1 MNSHVARADRTTAN
15 GSRNSGVH
23 RNLIAG
29 EWVEG
34 EATVHN
40 INPSD
45 TNDIIGEYAQ
55 AGERQVAD
63 ACAAAAAAFPRWS
76 GQTAQHRADI
86 LDAIGTRILE
96 RHEALG
102 TLLAREE
109 GKPVREAVGEAKR
122 AGHIFKFFAGE
133 TLRLGGEVMP
143 RLRPGV
149 SVGADR
155 IPIGPVG
162 LITPWNFPLAIP
174 AWKIAP
180 ALAYG
185 CTVVFKP
192 ANLVPACA
200 HALAEIFHDAGLDGG
215 EFNLVM
221 GRGSSVGDGI
231 ANAPEIAGVSFT
243 GSTEVGHGVAR
254 ACMAR
259 NARVQLEMGGKNPI
273 VILDDADLER
283 SVEAAVVGAFF
294 QTGQRCTASSRIIV
308 TEGIHDRFVEALVKR
323 VGELKIDS
331 ALLPDTDV
339 GPAVDE
345 RQYRQ
350 DLDYIELGR
359 SEATLACGGNMLE
372 RSTPGFYLEPTL
384 FVDTHNDMRINR
396 EEMFGPI
403 AGVIRA
409 ADYEEALQIANDTPY
424 GLAAAICTNDARRMN
439 DFRRRAA
446 VGMVMCN
453 MPTAG
458 LDYHVPF
465 GGVKASSYG
474 TREQGTYARE
484 FYTTVKTWYS
494 YEG

>member
-1 MNSHVARADRTTAN
+1 MSSIAQEDTRTTGS
-15 GSRNSGVH
+15 GSRNNGVH

-34 EATVHN
+34 EATVQN

-45 TNDIIGEYAQ
+45 TNDIIGEYVQ
-55 AGERQVAD
+55 ASERQVAD
-63 ACAAAAAAFPRWS
+63 ACAAAETAFPRWS
-76 GQTAQHRADI
+76 SQTAQHRADI
-86 LDAIGTRILE
+86 LDAIGSRILE
-96 RHEALG
+96 QREALG

-109 GKPVREAVGEAKR
+109 GKPVREAVGEAVR
-122 AGHIFKFFAGE
+122 AGQIFKFFAGE
-133 TLRLGGEVMP
+133 ALRLGGEVMP
-143 RLRPGV
+143 QLRPGI

-155 IPIGPVG
+155 IPIGAVG

-192 ANLVPACA
+192 ANLVPGCA
-200 HALAEIFHDAGLDGG
+200 HALAEICHEAGLDGG
-215 EFNLVM
+215 ELNLVM
-221 GRGSSVGDGI
+221 GRGSSVGDAI
-231 ANAPEIAGVSFT
+231 ANAPGIAGVSFT
-243 GSTEVGHGVAR
+243 GSTEVGHGVAQ
-254 ACMAR
+254 ACTAR
-259 NARVQLEMGGKNPI
+259 HARVQLEMGGKNPI

-283 SVEAAVVGAFF
+283 AVEATTIGAFF

-308 TEGIHDRFVEALVKR
+308 TESVHDRFVDMLLERLR
-323 VGELKIDS
+323 ELKIDS
-331 ALLPDTDV
+331 ALLPDTDI

-350 DLDYIELGR
+350 DLDYIEIGK
-359 SEATLACGGNMLE
+359 SEATLAHGGNALT
-372 RSTPGFYLEPTL
+372 RATPGFYVEPTL
-384 FVDTHNDMRINR
+384 FVDTHNEMRINR

-403 AGVIRA
+403 ACVLRA

-424 GLAAAICTNDARRMN
+424 GLAAAICTRDAWHMN

-458 LDYHVPF
+458 LDYHVAF

-474 TREQGTYARE
+474 TREQGSYARE

-494 YEG
+494 REG

>member
-1 MNSHVARADRTTAN
+1 MNSRTAHATRAPEN
-15 GSRNSGVH
+15 GSRQGNVH

-34 EATVHN
+34 EATVRN
-40 INPSD
+40 VNPSD
-45 TNDIIGEYAQ
+45 TNDVIGEYAQ
-55 AGERQVAD
+55 AGESQVAS
-63 ACAAAAAAFPRWS
+63 ACAAAKEAFPRWS
-76 GQTAQHRADI
+76 GQTAQYRADI

-96 RHEALG
+96 QREPLG
-102 TLLAREE
+102 ELLAREE
-109 GKPVREAVGEAKR
+109 GKPIREATGEAMR

-133 TLRLGGEVMP
+133 ALRIGGEVMP
-143 RLRPGV
+143 QLRPGV

-174 AWKIAP
+174 AWKTAP
-180 ALAYG
+180 ALACG
-185 CTVVFKP
+185 CTVVLKP
-192 ANLVPACA
+192 ANLVPGCA

-221 GRGSSVGDGI
+221 GRGSSAGNAI
-231 ANAPEIAGVSFT
+231 ANAPGIAGVSFT
-243 GSTEVGHGVAR
+243 GSTEVGHGVAQ
-254 ACMAR
+254 ACVKR

-273 VILDDADLER
+273 VVLDDADLER
-283 SVEAAVVGAFF
+283 AVEAATIGAFF

-308 TEGIHDRFVEALVKR
+308 TEGVHDRFVDMLVER
-323 VGELKIDS
+323 LGQLKIDS
-331 ALLPDTDV
+331 ALLQDTDI

-345 RQYRQ
+345 RQYQQ
-350 DLDYIELGR
+350 DLDYIEVGK
-359 SEATLACGGNMLE
+359 SEARLACGGNALT
-372 RSTPGFYLEPTL
+372 RSTPGFYVEPTL

-403 AGVIRA
+403 AAVIRA

-474 TREQGTYARE
+474 TREQGSYARE

-494 YEG
+494 HEG

>member
-1 MNSHVARADRTTAN
+1 MNTHVAGVRRAADS
-15 GSRNSGVH
+15 GSRKGAVH
-23 RNLIAG
+23 LNLIAG
-29 EWVEG
+29 NWVEG
-34 EATVHN
+34 EATVRN
-40 INPSD
+40 VNPSD
-45 TNDIIGEYAQ
+45 TNDIVGEYAQ
-55 AGERQVAD
+55 ASEEQVTA
-63 ACAAAAAAFPRWS
+63 ACAAAGEAFPHWS
-76 GQTAQHRADI
+76 GQTAQYRADI
-86 LDAIGTRILE
+86 LDAIGARILE
-96 RHEALG
+96 QRDALG
-102 TLLAREE
+102 ELLAREE
-109 GKPVREAVGEAKR
+109 GKPVREATGEATR

-133 TLRLGGEVMP
+133 ALRLGGEVMP
-143 RLRPGV
+143 QLRAGV

-155 IPIGPVG
+155 TPIGPVG

-200 HALAEIFHDAGLDGG
+200 HALAEIFHEAGLDGG

-243 GSTEVGHGVAR
+243 GSTEVGHGVAK
-254 ACMAR
+254 ACMRR

-273 VILDDADLER
+273 VVLDDADLER
-283 SVEAAVVGAFF
+283 AVESATVGAFF

-308 TEGIHDRFVEALVKR
+308 TEGVHDRFVEMLVAR
-323 VGELKIDS
+323 LGQLKIDS
-331 ALLPDTDV
+331 ALLQDTDI

-345 RQYRQ
+345 RQYQQ
-350 DLDYIELGR
+350 DLDYIEIGK
-359 SEATLACGGNMLE
+359 SEAKLAFGGNVLT
-372 RSTPGFYLEPTL
+372 RSTPGFYVEPTL

-403 AGVIRA
+403 ATVIRA

-424 GLAAAICTNDARRMN
+424 GLAAAICTRDARRMN

-494 YEG
+494 HDG

>member
-1 MNSHVARADRTTAN
+1 MSSNVSRTAHGADT
-15 GSRNSGVH
+15 GSCVSGVH
-23 RNLIAG
+23 RNLVAG
-29 EWVEG
+29 EWIEG
-34 EATVHN
+34 EATVRN
-40 INPSD
+40 VNPSD
-45 TNDIIGEYAQ
+45 TNDVIGEYAQ
-55 AGERQVAD
+55 ADERQAAT
-63 ACAAAAAAFPRWS
+63 ACAAAVEAFPRWS
-76 GQTAQHRADI
+76 GQTAQYRSDI

-109 GKPVREAVGEAKR
+109 GKPVREAVGEVKR

-133 TLRLGGEVMP
+133 ALRLGGEVMP

-155 IPIGPVG
+155 IPIGAVG

-180 ALAYG
+180 ALACG

-192 ANLVPACA
+192 ANLVPGCA
-200 HALAEIFHDAGLDGG
+200 HALAEILHDAGLDGG

-221 GRGSSVGDGI
+221 GRGPSVGDAI
-231 ANAPEIAGVSFT
+231 ANAEGMAGVSFT

-259 NARVQLEMGGKNPI
+259 NARIQLEMGGKNPI
-273 VILDDADLER
+273 VVLDDADLER
-283 SVEAAVVGAFF
+283 AVDASVIGAFF

-308 TEGIHDRFVEALVKR
+308 TEGIHDRFVDALIKR
-323 VGELKIDS
+323 LGELKIDS
-331 ALLPDTDV
+331 ALLPDTDI

-350 DLDYIELGR
+350 DLEYIELGR
-359 SEATLACGGNMLE
+359 KEATLVCGGNPLE
-372 RSTPGFYLEPTL
+372 RSTPGYYLEPAL
-384 FVDTHNDMRINR
+384 FIDTHNDMRINR

-403 AGVIRA
+403 ACVIRA
-409 ADYEEALQIANDTPY
+409 TDYEHALRIANDTPY
-424 GLAAAICTNDARRMN
+424 GLAAAICTNDARCMN

>member
-34 EATVHN
+34 EATVRN

-133 TLRLGGEVMP
+133 ALRLGGEVMP

-323 VGELKIDS
+323 VGELRIDS

-359 SEATLACGGNMLE
+359 SEATLACGGNTLE